1 MPAMKHTASHD
12 KVARSAGR
20 ALVAATIAA
29 VLLGGCAGGAG
40 SFESSQTHE
49 EWLHSPSGPFPD
61 NDGESG
67 GHGQTGGHR

>member
-1 MPAMKHTASHD
+1 M
-12 KVARSAGR
+12 
-20 ALVAATIAA
+20 AAI
-29 VLLGGCAGGAG
+29 LLSGCAGGAG